1 MNNEEFPSVP
11 ITDQQMNIVSIKAIE
26 DIGYDLQDSIVS
38 LFLSLNFFKM
48 AGMQYNTALVLQTL
62 EVSLKKR

>member
-48 AGMQYNTALVLQTL
+48 AGMQ
-62 EVSLKKR
+62 